1 MKNFH
6 IPLLVSAVVL
16 ELALISL
23 YGLDLRSSLH
33 VAGFV
38 TAYLVA
44 FLSYL
49 FSCYL
54 VINSCRTDLER
65 GRVRLIWC
73 IAILFRLTALPLD
86 PQISEDLH
94 RYRWNGKVQASGGN
108 PYVEVPQSSEWKS
121 LRDGGYEQV
130 AEKHLPTVYGPVLE
144 MVYVGTYHVVKVLS
158 EDSLMLSLI
167 HI

>member
-108 PYVEVPQSSEWKS
+108 PYVEVPQSS
-121 LRDGGYEQV
+121 
-130 AEKHLPTVYGPVLE
+130 
-144 MVYVGTYHVVKVLS
+144 
-158 EDSLMLSLI
+158 
-167 HI
+167 